1 MDILKIS
8 EQNQK
13 TAWKILEDTR
23 IIKAWESIGATVN
36 IIGSL
41 KTGLMMKAC
50 DIDMHIYTDKLDI
63 AESFSVMQS
72 LAEKLQ
78 FKEIHYINGIDTEEE
93 CIEWHVLYEN
103 NDMNVWKMDMIQI
116 RKGSKYDGTVENVTN
131 AIINKLTPDIRQT
144 ILQIKYDIPDNIK
157 IPGIEIYHAVFS
169 GKVKIYEELEQWR
182 KTNPLTNSLD
192 WLP

>member
-1 MDILKIS
+1 
-8 EQNQK
+8 
-13 TAWKILEDTR
+13 
-23 IIKAWESIGATVN
+23 
-36 IIGSL
+36 
-41 KTGLMMKAC
+41 
-50 DIDMHIYTDKLDI
+50 
-63 AESFSVMQS
+63 MQS

-169 GKVKIYEELEQWR
+169 GKVKTYEELEQWR